1 MRLREIQVAGWE
13 RVVEARDGAYH
24 ALIALHSTVL
34 GPAVGGTRL
43 WRYASTGDALHDVLR
58 LSRGMT
64 YKSALAGL
72 DAGGGK
78 SVILAPERIEDR
90 AALFRA
96 HGRAVQALGGAYV
109 TADDVGT
116 RAGDMDFIGEE
127 TAHVVGLSARS
138 GDPSPRTAR
147 GVFRAIEAAVQHR
160 SGAEGVRG
168 LRVAVQGCGGVGR
181 SLVSELRRAGAEVA
195 VADVDAARADAVA
208 AELGAEVVTPDVIHA
223 IDADV
228 FAPCA
233 LGGVLN
239 EASIPELRAGIVAGG
254 ANNQLREPEDGARL
268 AERGILY
275 VPDYVAN
282 AGGVITGVHELR
294 GRPAREAAARV
305 EAIFDT
311 ATRVLRRAAQA
322 GIPPHQAAGQLA
334 EERIASAAGPLP

>member
-1 MRLREIQVAGWE
+1 MELREIRVEGWE
-13 RVVEARDGAYH
+13 RVVEAREGVYH

-43 WRYASTGDALHDVLR
+43 WRYPSADDALHDVLR

-78 SVILAPERIEDR
+78 SVILAPEHIDDR

-116 RAGDMDFIGEE
+116 RAGDMDCIGEE

-147 GVFRAIEAAVQHR
+147 GVFRAMEAAVRHR
-160 SGAEGVRG
+160 SGADGVDG

-181 SLVSELRRAGAEVA
+181 GLVAELRAAGAEVA
-195 VADVDAARADAVA
+195 VADVDAARAHAVA
-208 AELGAEVVTPDVIHA
+208 MEFGAEVVDAHAIHA
-223 IDADV
+223 VGADV
-228 FAPCA
+228 YAPCA

-239 EASIPELRAGIVAGG
+239 EATIPMLRARIVAGG
-254 ANNQLREPEDGARL
+254 ANNQLCEPEDGARL
-268 AERGILY
+268 AARGILY

-294 GRPAREAAARV
+294 GLPAAEAAAGV

-311 ATRVLRRAAQA
+311 VTRVLRRAEGA
-322 GIPPHQAAGQLA
+322 GIPPHEAADQLA
-334 EERIASAAGPLP
+334 EERIAAAAARGV

>member
-1 MRLREIQVAGWE
+1 MRLREIQAAGWE
-13 RVVEARDGAYH
+13 RVVEAREGAYH

-43 WRYASTGDALHDVLR
+43 WRYASADDALHDVLR

-78 SVILAPERIEDR
+78 SVILAPDMIEDR

-116 RAGDMDFIGEE
+116 RAGDMDWIGQE

-147 GVFRAIEAAVQHR
+147 GVFRAIEAAVRHQ

-181 SLVSELRRAGAEVA
+181 SLVAELRRAGAEVV
-195 VADVDAARADAVA
+195 VADVDAARADLVA
-208 AELGAEVVTPDVIHA
+208 AESGAEVVDPGAIHA
-223 IDADV
+223 IGADV

-233 LGGVLN
+233 LGGVLD

-268 AERGILY
+268 AENGILY

-294 GRPAREAAARV
+294 GRPAEEAAARV
-305 EAIFDT
+305 EDIFHTT
-311 ATRVLRRAAQA
+311 ARVLRRAAEA
-322 GIPPHQAAGQLA
+322 GIPPHQAADQLA
-334 EERIASAAGPLP
+334 EERIASAATRGD